1 MIAAGE
7 IGRPHFVHGAY
18 LQDWLLKPTDFS
30 WRLEPEKGG
39 ASSAFADIGS
49 HWCDLAQHVTGQRI
63 VAVLADC
70 ATVVPMRR
78 RPATS
83 RAAFSDGSPARATRG
98 GRGGRRLPG
107 DERRSRHHPGALR
120 RRREGSGQRGPGVR
134 RTQERSLARGQRIDH
149 VVAMAAGAAKRA
161 LDRPARRG
169 QHDAGERSRAVGAR
183 GRAICALARRTS
195 GGMGG
200 CLRQRHARH
209 LRLHHRIAASHVRRR
224 WRRSRMATAWRV
236 SSTPCSRVMRR
247 AASGHRY
254 GSPRWS
260 GAAR

>member
-70 ATVVPMRR
+70 TTVVSTRR

-83 RAAFSDGSPARATRG
+83 RAAFSPPERIRRAT
-98 GRGGRRLPG
+98 
-107 DERRSRHHPGALR
+107 
-120 RRREGSGQRGPGVR
+120 
-134 RTQERSLARGQRIDH
+134 
-149 VVAMAAGAAKRA
+149 AMLTR
-161 LDRPARRG
+161 
-169 QHDAGERSRAVGAR
+169 
-183 GRAICALARRTS
+183 
-195 GGMGG
+195 
-200 CLRQRHARH
+200 
-209 LRLHHRIAASHVRRR
+209 
-224 WRRSRMATAWRV
+224 
-236 SSTPCSRVMRR
+236 
-247 AASGHRY
+247 
-254 GSPRWS
+254 
-260 GAAR
+260 